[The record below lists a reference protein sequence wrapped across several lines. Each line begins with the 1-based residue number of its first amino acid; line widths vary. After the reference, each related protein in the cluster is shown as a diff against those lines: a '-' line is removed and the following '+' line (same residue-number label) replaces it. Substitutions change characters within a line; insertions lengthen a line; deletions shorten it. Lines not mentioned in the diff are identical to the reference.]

1 MDANG
6 NQLTRSDQVTHTF
19 VIYEIKRSLFKPIDY
34 FKWTKFYES
43 NSEFVQFSPEIQLDL
58 KENEFIIC
66 STFIDT
72 DNYSLLTTQRIV
84 IKENSIEEIGE
95 MAGATTH
102 NYPFYIGLE
111 KFNYVVGTVL
121 LQNGNEFRHFIEAG
135 KAAAVMIY
143 GIRTLVWSHELTD
156 KQMLNLMR
164 IWDRKR
170 EALNKALY
178 ERKNTKAN

>member
-1 MDANG
+1 M
-6 NQLTRSDQVTHTF
+6 
-19 VIYEIKRSLFKPIDY
+19 
-34 FKWTKFYES
+34 
-43 NSEFVQFSPEIQLDL
+43 QLDL
-58 KENEFIIC
+58 EEDELIIC
-66 STFIDT
+66 STIIDT

-84 IKENSIEEIGE
+84 TKENGIEDIGD
-95 MAGATTH
+95 MTGATH
-102 NYPFYIGLE
+102 HDYGIKVKLE

-143 GIRTLVWSHELTD
+143 GIKTLVWSQELTD

-164 IWDRKR
+164 IWDKKR

-178 ERKNTKAN
+178 EQRKNTKVD